1 MDKTIHLETKKENK
15 HMLSTSLRRV
25 LVASG
30 LAVATSG
37 FMASAAFA
45 LTNANVPLSGTVATT
60 LAVTATP
67 VNNTSMDLTT
77 ASVQRVKVADVTM
90 GTNNATGLTL
100 AFDANVVFVNQ
111 SFAAKTPIP
120 VAVQVLAGASA
131 ILPTTG
137 YIAIAGPL
145 FQVTAAQ
152 AVSTPYSL
160 FVEYTPAA
168 LQDPATY
175 NATIGLTVTDNAD

>member
-1 MDKTIHLETKKENK
+1 
-15 HMLSTSLRRV
+15 MLSTSLRRV

-37 FMASAAFA
+37 FMGAAAFA
-45 LTNANVPLSGTVATT
+45 QTTATVLLNGTVAST
-60 LAVTATP
+60 LAVTATA
-67 VNNTSMDLTT
+67 VNNNGMNLTT
-77 ASVQRVKVADVTM
+77 PSVQRVKVADVTM

-100 AFDANVVFVNQ
+100 AFGTDVAFVN
-111 SFAAKTPIP
+111 ANAKTPIP

-131 ILPTTG
+131 TLPTSG
-137 YIAIAGPL
+137 YITTPAPL

-152 AVSTPYSL
+152 AVNTAYSL

-168 LQDPATY
+168 LQDPALY
-175 NATIGLTVTDNAD
+175 SASIGLTVTDNAD

>member
-1 MDKTIHLETKKENK
+1 
-15 HMLSTSLRRV
+15 MLSTLLRRV

-37 FMASAAFA
+37 FMGAAAFA
-45 LTNANVPLSGTVATT
+45 QTTATVLLNGTVAST
-60 LAVTATP
+60 LAVTATA
-67 VNNTSMDLTT
+67 VNNNGMNLTT
-77 ASVQRVKVADVTM
+77 PSVQRVKVADVTM

-100 AFDANVVFVNQ
+100 AFGTDVAFVNQ

-131 ILPTTG
+131 TLPTTG
-137 YIAIAGPL
+137 YIAIPGPL
-145 FQVTAAQ
+145 VTGTTAQ
-152 AVSTPYSL
+152 AVNTAYSL

-168 LQDPATY
+168 LQDPALY
-175 NATIGLTVTDNAD
+175 SASIGLTVTDNAD